1 MIQQIIIKTDSENS
15 MCKVRDSIHKQ
26 LKGNQDYID
35 SEIVLFESPNE
46 QSKNEVGLWFSEKVK
61 DESEIL
67 KMCLKEL

>member
-1 MIQQIIIKTDSENS
+1 MIKQIIIKADNEKS

-26 LKGNQDYID
+26 LVGNQDYID

-46 QSKNEVGLWFSEKVK
+46 QSKNEVGLWFSENVK

-67 KMCLKEL
+67 KMCLREL